1 MNCNEKYIRRMH
13 DYLDGDISK
22 EEESEL
28 KRHLED
34 CEECQKHFHELNRT
48 ITFIRS
54 AENMEAPA
62 DFTDKVM
69 NSLPTEKKTVKYK
82 RWFKRHPILV
92 AAAIFFIL
100 MIGSLTTSMNQ
111 GTDQLVVSTQEE
123 LVVEGDTVIV
133 PAGVTVPGDVYVKN
147 GDLLLL
153 GTVDGNV
160 TLFNGKLLDGDS
172 QLDGEGLMASA
183 GGVNGELETVDQTFE
198 WVWYHVKSF
207 FKGIFSFN

>member
-1 MNCNEKYIRRMH
+1 MH